1 MRLTL
6 CRRIFEEEWN
16 SAMTSFEDDIN
27 SGAVTARLRAL
38 AADVPLS
45 VLIVDDD
52 ELERALI
59 GDRLRERGIIVGE
72 AADGAQ
78 ALAHLAQE
86 NVPVVIVDWQMP
98 VMDGIEFTEKFRA
111 GMHGETYVIML
122 TSRKQDF
129 DYERGYCAG
138 VDDYLTKG
146 VREPELIA
154 RIHAGLHTFSL
165 RVQLREARAALALA
179 LAGKRREDV

>member
-1 MRLTL
+1 
-6 CRRIFEEEWN
+6 
-16 SAMTSFEDDIN
+16 MTSFGDDIN
-27 SGAVTARLRAL
+27 SGVVTGRMRAL
-38 AADVPLS
+38 ATDIPLS

-59 GDRLRERGIIVGE
+59 GDRLRERGINVGE

-78 ALAHLAQE
+78 ALERLAKE
-86 NVPVVIVDWQMP
+86 NIPVVIVDWQMP

-111 GMHGETYVIML
+111 GKHGETYVIML
-122 TSRKQDF
+122 TSRKEDF
-129 DYERGYCAG
+129 DYETGYRAG

-146 VREPELIA
+146 VREPELVA

-179 LAGKRREDV
+179 IKRRDDT

>member
-1 MRLTL
+1 
-6 CRRIFEEEWN
+6 
-16 SAMTSFEDDIN
+16 MTSLEDDIN
-27 SGAVTARLRAL
+27 SGVVTGRLRAL
-38 AADVPLS
+38 AADIPLS

-59 GDRLRERGIIVGE
+59 GDRLKERGINVGE
-72 AADGAQ
+72 VADGAQ
-78 ALAHLAQE
+78 ALERLSRE
-86 NVPVVIVDWQMP
+86 NIPVVIVDWQMP

-111 GMHGETYVIML
+111 GKQGETYVIML
-122 TSRKQDF
+122 TSRKEDF
-129 DYERGYCAG
+129 DYERGYRAG

-179 LAGKRREDV
+179 LAGKRRDDT